1 MEKYCIL
8 RNNGFILNIKIIK
21 FDIMIL
27 QEALKKIPFSV
38 NKKVFFLVGILLL
51 FFSCNFNDVSKEK
64 NFYTSSPNFILIL
77 ADDQG
82 WNGTSVKMMDNEPG
96 SKSDYFE
103 TPNLEILSKRGI
115 RFSNAY
121 ASAPVC
127 APSRYSI
134 QFGKT
139 PARLSLIRV
148 GMNTDHIDHEGFI
161 SIPKALKKINRQY
174 KAAHFGKWGMG
185 SNPDVLGYDLSDG
198 TTKNKDGGHINNKSQ
213 WENTF
218 KKDPKKIFSITDRA
232 LNFMKSCKAEKT
244 PFYLQISHYAVHAN
258 IESKEIS
265 YSRLKDKPKGEQQKN
280 LGFAAMTFDLDEGL
294 GILLNNIKELGIE
307 DNTYI
312 IYMSDNGS
320 VPNIPAARKYQKSY
334 NYPLSRGKWD
344 ALEGGVRVPLIIS
357 GPGIKN
363 GSESSIPVS
372 GSDLLPTILELAGNK
387 TITLNEIDGGSFA
400 PILLNKNNDQIKRA
414 VDGIFF
420 HVPYKNGIALKR
432 PHSAVRKGDYKLVKF
447 QDDKSI
453 FLYNLVEDKMEQINL
468 APQNLKKA
476 KELEK
481 MLDNYLIEVHAP
493 KWQDGITWKK
503 TPLNEI
509 NSNY

>member
-1 MEKYCIL
+1 ML
-8 RNNGFILNIKIIK
+8 RKNYRI
-21 FDIMIL
+21 
-27 QEALKKIPFSV
+27 QQ
-38 NKKVFFLVGILLL
+38 VFFIVGILLL
-51 FFSCNFNDVSKEK
+51 LFACNLTDPSKKE
-64 NFYTSSPNFILIL
+64 NEINPTSPNFILIL

-82 WNGTSVKMMDNEPG
+82 WNGTSVKMMDNESG

-103 TPNLEILSKRGI
+103 TPNLELFAQSGI
-115 RFSNAY
+115 RFSDAY

-148 GMNTDHIDHEGFI
+148 GMNTDHIDHEGFT
-161 SIPKALKKINRQY
+161 SIPKALKKINSNYRT
-174 KAAHFGKWGMG
+174 AHFGKWGMG
-185 SNPDVLGYDLSDG
+185 SNPSVFGYDVSDG
-198 TTKNKDGGHINNKSQ
+198 PTKNKDGNFDNNRSQ
-213 WENTF
+213 WEHVF
-218 KKDPKKIFSITDRA
+218 KKDPKNIFSLTDRA
-232 LNFMKSCKAEKT
+232 IEFIDSSKEEEK
-244 PFYLQISHYAVHAN
+244 PFYLQISHYAVHSN
-258 IESKEIS
+258 VESKEKS
-265 YSRLKDKPKGEQQKN
+265 YAVLKDKPIGAQQKD

-294 GILLNNIKELGIE
+294 GLLLNKIKELEIE

-320 VPNIPAARKYQKSY
+320 VPNIPGAKKYEKSY
-334 NYPLSRGKWD
+334 NFPLSRGKWD
-344 ALEGGVRVPLIIS
+344 AYEGGVRVPLIIA

-363 GSESSIPVS
+363 NTESATPVS
-372 GSDLLPTILELAGNK
+372 GSDLLPTIIDLAGNK
-387 TITLNEIDGGSFA
+387 TIALTEIDGGSFA
-400 PILLNKNNDQIKRA
+400 SILLNKNNKKIKRA

-432 PHSAVRKGDYKLVKF
+432 PHSAVRKGDYKLIKF

-453 FLYNLVEDKMEQINL
+453 LLFNLVKDKMEQLNL
-468 APQNLKKA
+468 ASQNPEKV

-481 MLDNYLIEVHAP
+481 ILDNYLTEVHAP
-493 KWQDGITWKK
+493 KWQDGITWKN

>member
-1 MEKYCIL
+1 ML
-8 RNNGFILNIKIIK
+8 RTNYRI
-21 FDIMIL
+21 
-27 QEALKKIPFSV
+27 QQ
-38 NKKVFFLVGILLL
+38 VFFIVGILLL
-51 FFSCNFNDVSKEK
+51 LFACNLTDPSKKE
-64 NFYTSSPNFILIL
+64 NEINPTSPNFILIL

-82 WNGTSVKMMDNEPG
+82 WNGTSVKMMDNESG

-103 TPNLEILSKRGI
+103 TPNLERFAQSGI
-115 RFSNAY
+115 RFSDAY

-148 GMNTDHIDHEGFI
+148 GMNTDHIDHEGFT
-161 SIPKALKKINRQY
+161 SIPKALKKINSNYRT
-174 KAAHFGKWGMG
+174 AHFGKWGMG
-185 SNPDVLGYDLSDG
+185 SNPSVFGYDVSDG
-198 TTKNKDGGHINNKSQ
+198 PTKNKDGNFDNNRSQ
-213 WENTF
+213 WEHVF
-218 KKDPKKIFSITDRA
+218 KKDPKNIFSLTDRA
-232 LNFMKSCKAEKT
+232 IEFIDSSKEEEK
-244 PFYLQISHYAVHAN
+244 PFYLQISHYAVHSN
-258 IESKEIS
+258 VESKEKS
-265 YSRLKDKPKGEQQKN
+265 YAVLKDKPIGAQQKD

-294 GILLNNIKELGIE
+294 GLLLNKIKELEIE

-320 VPNIPAARKYQKSY
+320 VPNIPGAKKYEKSY

-344 ALEGGVRVPLIIS
+344 AYEGGVRVPLIIS

-363 GSESSIPVS
+363 DTESATPVS
-372 GSDLLPTILELAGNK
+372 GSDLLPTIIDLAGNK
-387 TITLNEIDGGSFA
+387 TIALTEIDGGSFA
-400 PILLNKNNDQIKRA
+400 SILLNKNNKKIKRA

-432 PHSAVRKGDYKLVKF
+432 PHSAVRKGDYKLIKF

-453 FLYNLVEDKMEQINL
+453 LLFNLVKDKMEQLNL
-468 APQNLKKA
+468 ATQKPEKV

-481 MLDNYLIEVHAP
+481 ILDNYLTEVHAP
-493 KWQDGITWKK
+493 KWQDGITWKN
-503 TPLNEI
+503 TPLKEI

>member
-1 MEKYCIL
+1 
-8 RNNGFILNIKIIK
+8 
-21 FDIMIL
+21 MIFF
-27 QEALKKIPFSV
+27 KKIEQGSDNFI
-38 NKKVFFLVGILLL
+38 KTIFFLGGILLL
-51 FFSCNFNDVSKEK
+51 LNSCKPNDSSKKTEIA
-64 NFYTSSPNFILIL
+64 SPNFILIL

-82 WNGTSVKMMDNEPG
+82 WNGTSVKMMHNEPG

-103 TPNLEILSKRGI
+103 TPNLELLAERGI
-115 RFSNAY
+115 RFSDAY
-121 ASAPVC
+121 AGAPVC

-148 GMNTDHIDHEGFI
+148 GMNTDHIDHKGFT
-161 SIPKALKKINRQY
+161 SIPKALKKINSQY
-174 KAAHFGKWGMG
+174 RTAHFGKWGMG
-185 SNPDVLGYDLSDG
+185 SNPSILGYDISDG
-198 TTKNKDGGHINNKSQ
+198 PTKNKDGNFINNKSQ
-213 WENTF
+213 WENVI
-218 KKDPKKIFSITDRA
+218 KKDPKNIFSLTNKAID
-232 LNFMKSCKAEKT
+232 FMASSKAQEK
-244 PFYLQISHYAVHAN
+244 PFYLQISHYAVHTN
-258 IESKEIS
+258 IESKEKS
-265 YSRLKDKPKGEQQKN
+265 YARLKNKPKSAQQKN
-280 LGFAAMTFDLDEGL
+280 PGFASMTFDLDEGL
-294 GILLNNIKELGIE
+294 GILLKKVKELGIE

-320 VPNIPAARKYQKSY
+320 VPNIPGAKKYEKSY

-344 ALEGGVRVPLIIS
+344 ALEGGVRVPLIIA

-363 GSESSIPVS
+363 GSESATPVS
-372 GSDLLPTILELAGNK
+372 GTDLLPTIIDLAGNK
-387 TITLNEIDGGSFA
+387 SITLTEIDGGSFA
-400 PILLNKNNDQIKRA
+400 PILLNKNNKQIKRV

-453 FLYNLVEDKMEQINL
+453 FLFDLVKDKMEKINL
-468 APQNLKKA
+468 ATKKPEKA
-476 KELEK
+476 KELEQI
-481 MLDNYLIEVHAP
+481 LDNYLIDVNAP

-503 TPLNEI
+503 TPLKEI

>member
-1 MEKYCIL
+1 ML
-8 RNNGFILNIKIIK
+8 RTNYRI
-21 FDIMIL
+21 
-27 QEALKKIPFSV
+27 QQ
-38 NKKVFFLVGILLL
+38 VFFIVGILLL
-51 FFSCNFNDVSKEK
+51 LFACNLTDPSKKE
-64 NFYTSSPNFILIL
+64 NEINPTSPNFILIL

-82 WNGTSVKMMDNEPG
+82 WNGTSVKMMDNESG

-103 TPNLEILSKRGI
+103 TPNLELFAQSGI
-115 RFSNAY
+115 RFSDAY

-148 GMNTDHIDHEGFI
+148 GMNTDHIDHEGFT
-161 SIPKALKKINRQY
+161 SIPKALKKINSNYRT
-174 KAAHFGKWGMG
+174 AHFGKWGMG
-185 SNPDVLGYDLSDG
+185 SNPSVFGYDVSDG
-198 TTKNKDGGHINNKSQ
+198 PTKNKDGNFDNNRSQ
-213 WENTF
+213 WEHVF
-218 KKDPKKIFSITDRA
+218 KKDPKNIFSLTDRA
-232 LNFMKSCKAEKT
+232 IEFIDSSKEEEK
-244 PFYLQISHYAVHAN
+244 PFYLQISHYAVHSN
-258 IESKEIS
+258 VESKEKS
-265 YSRLKDKPKGEQQKN
+265 YAVLKDKPIGAQQKD

-294 GILLNNIKELGIE
+294 GLLLNKIKELEIE

-320 VPNIPAARKYQKSY
+320 VPNIPGAKKYEKSY
-334 NYPLSRGKWD
+334 NFPLSRGKWD
-344 ALEGGVRVPLIIS
+344 AYEGGVRVPLIIA

-363 GSESSIPVS
+363 DTESATPVS
-372 GSDLLPTILELAGNK
+372 GSDLLPTILDLAGNK
-387 TITLNEIDGGSFA
+387 TIALTEIDGGSFA
-400 PILLNKNNDQIKRA
+400 PILLNENNKKIKRA

-432 PHSAVRKGDYKLVKF
+432 PHSAVRKGDYKLIKF

-453 FLYNLVEDKMEQINL
+453 LLFNLVKDKMEQLNL
-468 APQNLKKA
+468 ATQKPEKV

-481 MLDNYLIEVHAP
+481 ILDNYLTEVHAP
-493 KWQDGITWKK
+493 KWQDGITWKN
-503 TPLNEI
+503 TPLKEI